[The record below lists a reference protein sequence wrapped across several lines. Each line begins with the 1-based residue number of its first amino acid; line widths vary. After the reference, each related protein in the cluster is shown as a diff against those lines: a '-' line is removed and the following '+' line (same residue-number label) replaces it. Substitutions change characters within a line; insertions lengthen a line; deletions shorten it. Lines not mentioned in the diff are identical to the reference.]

1 MPSWIIRRDRLDPE
15 QKRIV
20 DAQINSNIWISGFA
34 GSGKSVILVHK
45 AINILERHG
54 YDKVNSEGVRSN
66 GSTSLRVDILVCTEN
81 PYKLNVAENF
91 KTQLDKNEF
100 YKDNRKFSSNKTDFI
115 EKEDDVIFIPPKTFS
130 FL

>member
-45 AINILERHG
+45 AINILEREPNARIVFVVYTQSLVDLFKTG
-54 YDKVNSEGVRSN
+54 LADC
-66 GSTSLRVDILVCTEN
+66 ST
-81 PYKLNVAENF
+81 LNVPPIS
-91 KTQLDKNEF
+91 L
-100 YKDNRKFSSNKTDFI
+100 SNVPGI
-115 EKEDDVIFIPPKTFS
+115 SE
-130 FL
+130 